1 MSIDSYRA
9 FVEDK
14 KNAIERLGHLVDC
27 SMINPDLAP
36 PRFVLDVLA
45 DAVRKPSAHR
55 YSVSRGVKVFREAF
69 ADLYQSN
76 WNVKLDAEKNICGVS
91 GTKDAIFHFLAATGI
106 QGDSILVT
114 NPMYPVYEQV
124 ASVLGLR
131 VVSVSIGDLASEGCS
146 AIENGGV
153 RAVVL
158 NTPHNPTGTVLDSEV
173 LLRIVDCASK
183 ASIPVFNDFV
193 YGEMVFNAQSLLS
206 HGTIE
211 GLLESYSLS
220 KAYSVAG
227 WRVGAVV
234 GCEKLI
240 QMISIRRSRLDYGTF
255 LPLQLAS
262 AKIVT
267 KKSIPQE
274 HAHRY
279 KERARLL
286 QRRFAGTS
294 LSFVSQTSGLPFVWI
309 RLAEGCSSWDV
320 SKILLQEHGI
330 AIMPGRIFSAE
341 HDDFA
346 RIALVVSEEE
356 LERVGS
362 ACVSVVRKLATAT
375 SQESH
380 ASL

>member
-1 MSIDSYRA
+1 VSIDSYRA

-14 KNAIERLGHLVDC
+14 KVAIERLGHLIDC
-27 SMINPDLAP
+27 SMINPDLVP

-69 ADLYQSN
+69 ADLYQNN
-76 WNVKLDAEKNICGVS
+76 WNVQLDAEKNICGVS
-91 GTKDAIFHFLAATGI
+91 GTKDAIFHFLAATCI

-114 NPMYPVYEQV
+114 SPMYPVYEQV

-131 VVSVSIGDLASEGCS
+131 VISISIEELGTEGCN
-146 AIENGGV
+146 AIKNGTV

-158 NTPHNPTGTVLDSEV
+158 NSPHNPTGTVLDSEV
-173 LLRIVDCASK
+173 LLRVIECASTV
-183 ASIPVFNDFV
+183 SVPVFNDFV
-193 YGEMVFNAQSLLS
+193 YGEMVSNAQSLLS

-227 WRVGAVV
+227 WRVGAVI

-240 QMISIRRSRLDYGTF
+240 QKISIRRSRLDYGTF
-255 LPLQLAS
+255 LPLQLSS
-262 AKIVT
+262 AKILT
-267 KKSIPQE
+267 KKSIPEE
-274 HAHRY
+274 HACRY
-279 KERARLL
+279 RERARLL
-286 QRRFAGTS
+286 QRRFAGTG
-294 LSFVSQTSGLPFVWI
+294 LSFVSQIAGLPFIWVK
-309 RLAEGCSSWDV
+309 LPDGCSSWDV
-320 SKILLQEHGI
+320 SRVLLQEHGI
-330 AIMPGRIFSAE
+330 AIMPGRIFSSE
-341 HDDFA
+341 HDAFA

-362 ACVSVVRKLATAT
+362 ACVSVVRRLAAST
-375 SQESH
+375 SGDSH
-380 ASL
+380 VSL